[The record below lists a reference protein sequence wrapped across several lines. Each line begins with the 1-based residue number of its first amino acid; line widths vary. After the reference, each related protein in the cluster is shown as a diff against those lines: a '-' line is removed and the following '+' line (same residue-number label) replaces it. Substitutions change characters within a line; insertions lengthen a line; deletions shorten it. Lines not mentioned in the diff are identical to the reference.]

1 MSGIACERCAAPMAL
16 ADATCHQCG
25 APASQA
31 GAALAWRKKGVA
43 LEKQGELARAGQAF
57 QSALALDD
65 KDEIAHQLFIA
76 NLGKQGLLFEAADY
90 YKKRLEADPSD
101 AMALKQQGIIKLS
114 ADFLSQPAPV
124 MKSLAPPNI
133 IERWLAP
140 SPWKIA
146 LNVLSLLLCLG
157 MAVASAMHGPAAS
170 GGPSV
175 MSMAG
180 VGDLQ
185 GLPDMDSMLFDT
197 HAWSLS
203 AGLNGLILNF
213 MYRSKKP

>member
-1 MSGIACERCAAPMAL
+1 MAL
-16 ADATCHQCG
+16 ADASCLQCG
-25 APASQA
+25 APAPQA
-31 GAALAWRKKGVA
+31 GAALAWRKKGIA

-65 KDEIAHQLFIA
+65 ADEIAHQLFIA
-76 NLGKQGLLFEAADY
+76 NLGKQGLLFEAADF
-90 YKKRLEADPSD
+90 YKRRLEADPSD
-101 AMALKQQGIIKLS
+101 AMALKQQGVIKLS

-124 MKSLAPPNI
+124 LKSLGPPNL

-146 LNVLSLLLCLG
+146 VNALSLLACLG
-157 MAVASAMHGPAAS
+157 MAVVSALHGHGA
-170 GGPSV
+170 GGASV

-185 GLPDMDSMLFDT
+185 GLPDVDSMLYDVN
-197 HAWSLS
+197 AWSLS
-203 AGLNGLILNF
+203 AGLNGLILFF
-213 MYRSKKP
+213 MYRNRKP